1 MGFWKD
7 KQDVVIGDGPADL
20 LDGAVEKINEM
31 YTKDIGRKATGEE
44 LVALMRF
51 CSGGVC
57 NGVVRMRKEDH
68 VDTTTRRDNEE
79 PVLQDD
85 AGDQESEDTN
95 TPAD

>member
-7 KQDVVIGDGPADL
+7 KQDVIIGDGPADI
-20 LDGAVEKINEM
+20 LDGAVEKINEV

-57 NGVVRMRKEDH
+57 NGVVRMKKD
-68 VDTTTRRDNEE
+68 
-79 PVLQDD
+79 
-85 AGDQESEDTN
+85 GD
-95 TPAD
+95 